1 MKKQSPLFIATT
13 DTLETSGKGI
23 EVVTVAGAVA
33 KKVKEIL

>member
-1 MKKQSPLFIATT
+1 MKKQSPIFIATT
-13 DTLETSGKGI
+13 DTMETSARGI